1 MKNRNVL
8 IFGVTGQDGSYLA
21 SMLLKNGYKIFGI
34 SKNKNT
40 KNLKKLKIEKKV
52 KLIKFNYID
61 YSKLPSILKKADC
74 SLIFFLAGQTSV
86 KQSEFEPYQSI
97 NSNTRACVCI
107 LEHLRQ
113 SKKKIK
119 FLNASSGEIFGG
131 SSVYKKFQEDS
142 PYFPRSFYALS
153 KIISLE
159 IAKSYRKQ
167 FGIWACNAILF
178 NHESPLRAN
187 GFVIKKIIDF
197 AKTANKTK
205 KTNKKL
211 QMGNIDIRRDWG
223 WAPEYSDA
231 MIKIINHKNP
241 SDFIIATGRASKLR
255 DVLRKVFGHYHLN
268 YRKFIKINK
277 NFYRKNEVQISVG
290 NPNKAQK
297 LLSWKPKK
305 NINAIL
311 KNIIDGTLY

>member
-1 MKNRNVL
+1 MKNRNAL

-21 SMLLKNGYKIFGI
+21 YLLLKNGYKIIGI
-34 SKNKNT
+34 SKDKNI
-40 KNLKKLKIEKKV
+40 KNLKKLKIEKNV

-61 YSKLPSILKKADC
+61 YFKLPSILKKADC

-97 NSNTRACVCI
+97 NSNTRACVYI

-159 IAKSYRKQ
+159 ITKSYRKQ

-187 GFVIKKIIDF
+187 GFVIKKIVNF
-197 AKTANKTK
+197 AKTINLTK
-205 KTNKKL
+205 KRNKKL
-211 QMGNIDIRRDWG
+211 QMGNIDICRDWG

-241 SDFIIATGRASKLR
+241 SDFIVATGRVSKLR
-255 DVLRKVFGHYHLN
+255 NVLRKVFAHYHLN

-277 NFYRKNEVQISVG
+277 NFYRKNDVQISAG
-290 NPNKAQK
+290 NPSKANK
-297 LLSWKPKK
+297 LLSWRAKK
-305 NINAIL
+305 NINEIL
-311 KNIIDGTLY
+311 KNIIDGKLF